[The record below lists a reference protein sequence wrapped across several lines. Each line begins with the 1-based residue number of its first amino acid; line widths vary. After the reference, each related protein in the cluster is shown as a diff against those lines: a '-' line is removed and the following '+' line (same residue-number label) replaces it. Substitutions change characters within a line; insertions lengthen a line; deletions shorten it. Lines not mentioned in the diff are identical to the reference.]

1 MSSEKEVEKAREE
14 LKELNREN
22 TERLRILGESLLL
35 STETSEQS
43 AKQIEFLKNDI
54 LKFQATARS
63 AHANYER
70 ELQLHAKA
78 EKDLKDLETGTCVLQ
93 LRNFWIKWA
102 RSLYWCSSTPCLQLF
117 VTSFY
122 LSLFLSLSLLLSLL
136 LSLSLHPS
144 LSTSLSLSLSPL
156 IRLSIS
162 HSPSSFLSSILHNNI
177 SFF

>member
-93 LRNFWIKWA
+93 LRNF
-102 RSLYWCSSTPCLQLF
+102 F
-117 VTSFY
+117 
-122 LSLFLSLSLLLSLL
+122 
-136 LSLSLHPS
+136 
-144 LSTSLSLSLSPL
+144 
-156 IRLSIS
+156 
-162 HSPSSFLSSILHNNI
+162 
-177 SFF
+177 